1 MIPTDAV
8 LLLNK
13 PPGVTSF
20 ASLYPVKRTLGKK
33 VGHAGTLDKFAQGL
47 MIVLTG
53 AFTRLNPLFSSM
65 DKRYVATIQFGL
77 ETSTL
82 DPEGEIICEKAPC
95 DLPAIEQALKTSFIG
110 TIMQKPPAYSALHID
125 GKRAHTLARS
135 GRYVEI
141 PSRPVTI
148 FSTNII
154 TWNSPYLEL
163 EIHCSKGTYIRSLAR
178 DIALA
183 CQSCGHLRALKR
195 TAIGPYS
202 LDEAISSD
210 QTNALVS
217 MASESLG
224 RLLQIENFGLLEV
237 SGQTALRLGY
247 GQLPQEHN
255 LRMLRAGEK
264 YAGIVDDKG
273 KLLAVVTLDN
283 VGRPMKFVAMPKYG
297 VI

>member
-1 MIPTDAV
+1 M
-8 LLLNK
+8 LNK

-125 GKRAHTLARS
+125 GKRADTLARR
-135 GRYVEI
+135 GRYVDI
-141 PSRPVTI
+141 P
-148 FSTNII
+148 
-154 TWNSPYLEL
+154 
-163 EIHCSKGTYIRSLAR
+163 
-178 DIALA
+178 
-183 CQSCGHLRALKR
+183 
-195 TAIGPYS
+195 
-202 LDEAISSD
+202 
-210 QTNALVS
+210 
-217 MASESLG
+217 
-224 RLLQIENFGLLEV
+224 
-237 SGQTALRLGY
+237 
-247 GQLPQEHN
+247 
-255 LRMLRAGEK
+255 
-264 YAGIVDDKG
+264 
-273 KLLAVVTLDN
+273 
-283 VGRPMKFVAMPKYG
+283 
-297 VI
+297 